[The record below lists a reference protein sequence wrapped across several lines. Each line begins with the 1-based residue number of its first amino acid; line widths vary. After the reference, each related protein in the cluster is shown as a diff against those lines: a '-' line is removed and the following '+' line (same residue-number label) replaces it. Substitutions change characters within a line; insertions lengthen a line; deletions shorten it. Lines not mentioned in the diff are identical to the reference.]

1 MRLLIFGKDG
11 QVGTELQRAVPATY
25 SLTLAG
31 RSDADFDRPDSVRAF
46 LASQSPDVIINA
58 AAYTDVDEAEVEP
71 ERARVVN
78 VDSVRVL
85 AEFARARDIWLVH
98 YSSDYVFDGF
108 STSPYTE
115 TSETDP
121 LGVYG
126 LTKREG
132 EIAIEQSGCR
142 HLIFRTSWLH
152 APHGSNFI
160 RTILTLARVRDHLRV
175 VFDQTGAPT
184 GADTVA
190 HVTVRALEHIL
201 TTKVRSGIYH
211 LSCAGETTW
220 YGCARY
226 LLEIAHRHG
235 EKLACSPEAVIP
247 VTSEDY
253 RSRARRPLN
262 SRLDCTKLVQQF
274 EVLLPDWRIGVERTV
289 RALIENPT

>member
-11 QVGTELQRAVPATY
+11 QVGTALQRALPATY

-31 RSDADFDRPDSVRAF
+31 RSDADFTRPESLRAF
-46 LASQSPDVIINA
+46 LASHAPDVIINA
-58 AAYTDVDEAEVEP
+58 AAYTNVDEAEVEP
-71 ERARVVN
+71 ERARAVN
-78 VDSVRVL
+78 AESVQVL
-85 AEFARARDIWLVH
+85 AEFARSRGIWLVH

-108 STSPYTE
+108 ATSPYTE
-115 TSETDP
+115 ASETNP

-126 LTKREG
+126 TTKRNG

-152 APHGSNFI
+152 ASHGTNFI
-160 RTILTLARVRDHLRV
+160 KTILKLARVRDQLRV
-175 VFDQTGAPT
+175 VSDQTGAPT

-190 HVTVRALEHIL
+190 DVTVRALEHMF
-201 TTKVRSGIYH
+201 TAEVRSGIYH

-235 EKLACSPEAVIP
+235 DRLACSPAGLVP
-247 VTSEDY
+247 VTSADY
-253 RSRARRPLN
+253 GSRARRPSN
-262 SRLDCTKLVQQF
+262 SRLDCTKLVRQF
-274 EVLLPDWRIGVERTV
+274 KVSLPDWRTGVEQTV